1 MERFE
6 QQLEK
11 YAELVVKMGINV
23 QPGQTLVVTASLEE
37 APFVRKVVK
46 QAYEVGAKDVYVDW
60 IDDEV
65 RRIRLQDAPFESLK
79 EVQPWKVSGFEQM
92 AEEGAG
98 FLSVYAPNPDLLND
112 VDGERFATAHR
123 AGQTAMHKFREYI
136 QNDRV
141 SWSVVSVA
149 TEPWAKS
156 LFPGEEINIAME
168 ELWDLI
174 FMATRVSED
183 NPVAAWQ
190 AHIQDLQARL
200 EYLNTNKFKKLHY
213 KAPGTDLTIELPA
226 GHKWLGGG
234 AKTTGGVF
242 FLPNMPTE
250 EVFTVPLK
258 TGVNGVVSSTKPLD
272 FGGKLIENFSL
283 TFENGRIVDVKA
295 EQGYETL
302 KSLVESDE
310 GSHYLGEVALV
321 PHDSPISNAG
331 VVFKNTL
338 FDENASNHIAIGSA
352 YPTCLEGGEAMS
364 RDELEKL
371 GVNSSVTHEDFMIG
385 SQHMDIDAETADGQ
399 RVPLFRNGNWV

>member
-1 MERFE
+1 MERFQE
-6 QQLEK
+6 QLEK

-23 QPGQTLVVTASLEE
+23 QPGQILVVNATLEE
-37 APFVRKVVK
+37 ASFVRKVVK
-46 QAYEVGAKDVYVDW
+46 KAYEVGAKDVYVDW
-60 IDDEV
+60 ADDEI

-79 EVQPWKVSGFEQM
+79 EVPTWKVRGFEQW
-92 AEEGAG
+92 AEEGAA
-98 FLSVYAPNPDLLND
+98 FLNIYAPNPELLNE
-112 VDGERFATAHR
+112 VDSERFATASR

-141 SWSVVSVA
+141 SWSIASVA
-149 TEPWAKS
+149 TEPWAQS
-156 LFPGEEINIAME
+156 LFPDLEIEVAME
-168 ELWDLI
+168 KLWELI
-174 FMATRVSED
+174 FMATRVAEAD
-183 NPVAAWQ
+183 PVAAWQ
-190 AHIQDLQARL
+190 AHIQKLQERL
-200 EYLNTNKFKKLHY
+200 AYLNANKFKKLHY
-213 KAPGTDLTIELPA
+213 KAPGTELTIELPE

-234 AKTTGGVF
+234 ARTAGGTF
-242 FLPNMPTE
+242 FLPNLPTE

-258 TGVNGVVSSTKPLD
+258 TSVNGVVTSTKPLN

-283 TFENGRIVDVKA
+283 TFENGRIVDVQA
-295 EQGYETL
+295 EQGYESL
-302 KSLVESDE
+302 KSLVETDE

-352 YPTCLEGGEAMS
+352 YPTCLEGGEAME
-364 RDELEKL
+364 RDELEML

-385 SQHMDIDAETADGQ
+385 SKDMDIDAETSDGQ